1 MNYKNFLTDLKI
13 YLVNG
18 ATLSATFANIDIGL
32 KIILVLVTL
41 GYTSHK
47 WYLLHK
53 NNKNKKQ

>member
-1 MNYKNFLTDLKI
+1 MKNHLTDLKI

-18 ATLSATFANIDIGL
+18 ATLSATFANIDISL